1 MVTYLGSG
9 QNSAS
14 TLHYVHTTLCILH
27 HTGLSCGVLWSS
39 VLNSSIRCRMQAVYR
54 QRVYR
59 GGKAD
64 CLRPPSGRRSEEEES
79 TLGLKMYS
87 LLLEGFTLLFKVLE
101 TVQYWI
107 LLDCSVMCLPVPDGS
122 LGRVVR
128 SQERL
133 HVDSAHSASRTHT
146 ALQATKLHSTP
157 IGPYFSFLYCSTLYY
172 TTPHC
177 T

>member
-1 MVTYLGSG
+1 
-9 QNSAS
+9 
-14 TLHYVHTTLCILH
+14 
-27 HTGLSCGVLWSS
+27 
-39 VLNSSIRCRMQAVYR
+39 MQAVYR

-64 CLRPPSGRRSEEEES
+64 CLRPPSGRRSQEEES

-122 LGRVVR
+122 LCIVVR

-133 HVDSAHSASRTHT
+133 HVDSALRPLSQPDPHRTAGNCTTLYHIEPYSTIVSSTALHCTILHHNVPSCTPISHTAPTTAHSRT
-146 ALQATKLHSTP
+146 P
-157 IGPYFSFLYCSTLYY
+157 P
-172 TTPHC
+172 
-177 T
+177 